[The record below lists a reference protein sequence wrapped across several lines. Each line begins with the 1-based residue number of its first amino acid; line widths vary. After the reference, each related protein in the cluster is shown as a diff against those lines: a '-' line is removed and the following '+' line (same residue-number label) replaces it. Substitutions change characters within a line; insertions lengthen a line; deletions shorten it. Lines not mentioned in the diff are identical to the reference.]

1 MLQSSDQQ
9 VYFIIVFPLQHM
21 PQFMTKHQDPYGT
34 HRIHEK
40 GVWTIEGI
48 NEPAAFY
55 GCPSTG
61 LDSARHFQSQLVEI
75 LLPFIERD
83 FPFCH
88 QPKQVTLGADIIEPM
103 DVPANVAHR
112 LSHKCQCLC
121 HPFLPK
127 PVKW

>member
-1 MLQSSDQQ
+1 
-9 VYFIIVFPLQHM
+9 M

-61 LDSARHFQSQLVEI
+61 LDSARHFQCQLVEI
-75 LLPFIERD
+75 LIPFIERD

-88 QPKQVTLGADIIEPM
+88 QTTPFSIGAKIIEPM
-103 DVPANVAHR
+103 IVHAKVAQLR
-112 LSHKCQCLC
+112 SRKRKGFFRSFSNN
-121 HPFLPK
+121 PY
-127 PVKW
+127 VS